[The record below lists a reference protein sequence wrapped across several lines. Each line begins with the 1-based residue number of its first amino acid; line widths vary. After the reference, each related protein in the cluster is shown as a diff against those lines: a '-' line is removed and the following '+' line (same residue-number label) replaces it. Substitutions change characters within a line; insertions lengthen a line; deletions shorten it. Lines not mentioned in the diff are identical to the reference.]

1 MLIPDAKF
9 EEILNDVIKFFLIP
23 KHKALGMEATGEW
36 INSLESK
43 SNVIRGRKYTEQLV
57 YGRRKNDNQDPKEIR
72 KWAVGVGSPGGYI
85 YEWAK
90 AKGVNIPPIAI
101 AYKIAREGTTWK
113 KKGGSDLLEVLETKE
128 VIDYINKQIARYFQA
143 EITLQIQRELQTI

>member
-9 EEILNDVIKFFLIP
+9 EEILNEVIRLYLIP
-23 KHKALGMEATGEW
+23 KYDALGMRTTGNWARKLEAKG
-36 INSLESK
+36 
-43 SNVIRGRKYTEQLV
+43 NVIRGEKYTEQLV
-57 YGRRKNDNQDPKEIR
+57 WGRRKNDNQDPKEIR

-85 YEWAK
+85 FEWAK
-90 AKGVNIPPIAI
+90 ANGVNIPPIAI

-113 KKGGSDLLEVLETKE
+113 KKGGSDLLEVFETKE
-128 VIDYINKQIARYFQA
+128 VLDFINSRIARYFQA